1 MVSLYVAGEKV
12 GTLADAERVLAE
24 YLARNSPVEFRDDAS
39 CEVVGT
45 FLPKQRSTPPEP
57 LVPWD
62 PSITQA
68 DLDRIAAE
76 PGYTFEEV
84 RKRLGWQ

>member
-12 GTLADAERVLAE
+12 GTLAEAEKLFAE
-24 YLARNSPVEFRDDAS
+24 FIARHVPVEFRDDTG
-39 CEVVGT
+39 EVVGRFT
-45 FLPKQRSTPPEP
+45 PVQPVLPPEP

-62 PSITQA
+62 PTITQE

-76 PGYTFEEV
+76 PGVTFDEV
-84 RKRLGWQ
+84 KKRLGCR